1 MHWSEEKEFEF
12 MTSFQWQHSLM
23 LNEILR
29 LWLLW
34 QEMVEQMSECL
45 ASPDVLNAARD
56 SNFSLTSSTVLNQ
69 ELQERREETGRAA
82 DEIHQG
88 H

>member
-1 MHWSEEKEFEF
+1 MHWSEEEEFDF

-34 QEMVEQMSECL
+34 KETVEQMSEFL
-45 ASPDVLNAARD
+45 ASPAVLNAARD
-56 SNFSLTSSTVLNQ
+56 SHFSLTSTVPNQ
-69 ELQERREETGRAA
+69 ELQGRREDTGRAA